1 MDATDDDRSAEDWY
15 NKELDQV
22 IDRIAARTEHHIGE
36 LQELLEVLRA
46 DPNDTGAKSV
56 RDITRNALV
65 RFFKDRTMPRKTT
78 MFAGRSLEDLISDEA
93 LADRAWREM
102 KPEPVD
108 PTPVKGKDTPFE
120 PVRVRFVDAGEPSS
134 SPEEDA
140 WLDEIDEM
148 SIGMGWEEFETTQLL
163 MAVCTLFWQAK
174 EAEEEYKTAI
184 WHLGNDAGLAI
195 KSISKFTG
203 IPETSV
209 KDIAYKDREPWE
221 ETPDEKTLREEQT
234 ARRRSAREAR
244 GEDG

>member
-1 MDATDDDRSAEDWY
+1 MDATDDDRSAADWY
-15 NKELDQV
+15 NEELDQV
-22 IDRIAARTEHHIGE
+22 IDRIAARVERHIGE

-56 RDITRNALV
+56 RDVTRKALV
-65 RFFKDRTMPRKTT
+65 RFFNDRTMPHKTT
-78 MFAGRSLEDLISDEA
+78 MFPGRPLEDLITDEA
-93 LADRAWREM
+93 LADRTWREM

-108 PTPVKGKDTPFE
+108 PTPVKDKDAPFE

-134 SPEEDA
+134 PPEEDA

-163 MAVCTLFWQAK
+163 MAIYTLSWQSK
-174 EAEEEYKTAI
+174 EAGEEYRTAI
-184 WHLGNDAGLAI
+184 WHLGNDAELPV

-203 IPETSV
+203 IPETSI
-209 KDIAYKDREPWE
+209 KDIMYKDREPWE
-221 ETPDEKTLREEQT
+221 ETPDEKTLREEQA